1 MNRYNEKFY
10 VFFFLVF
17 VLFSCHTKESCS
29 ECKACLMFENVERQ
43 TLGEA
48 IQINNLDTIKST
60 RNTDDLKK
68 SMKVITEKY
77 GEQWDFCN
85 CVVKGDSLNKALN
98 NEKLSDKELDKLLT
112 RFDEIDKKCQA
123 FKIIDPNRT
132 PKERAQH
139 EKKVKKCLKE
149 NGIM

>member
-1 MNRYNEKFY
+1 
-10 VFFFLVF
+10 
-17 VLFSCHTKESCS
+17 
-29 ECKACLMFENVERQ
+29 MFENVERQ
-43 TLGEA
+43 TLSEA

-149 NGIM
+149 NGIK